1 MKRVGIY
8 AYQSRNDYS
17 DKVQSQ
23 IERLQEYAKS
33 HGGTVVGIY
42 CDTGYMGRN
51 RRRLDLERMLKDCKE
66 GKLDDVLILRTSRL
80 SRKQE
85 EFCKLYR
92 QITENNVTLN
102 IVENPIDE
110 QTISLLEAIGEW
122 QKEHK
127 LNKQE
132 LIYEGYK
139 AILNKQGTTARE

>member
-8 AYQSRNDYS
+8 AYQANDYYVS
-17 DKVQSQ
+17 VRPQ

-33 HGGTVVGIY
+33 HGGTVVEIY
-42 CDTGYMGRN
+42 CDIGYS
-51 RRRLDLERMLKDCKE
+51 RRDKRRIALERMLKDCKE

-92 QITENNVTLN
+92 RITENNVTLN
-102 IVENPIDE
+102 VVENPIDE
-110 QTISLLEAIGEW
+110 QTIALLEAIGEW

-139 AILNKQGTTARE
+139 AILNAQRTNARE